1 MTAPSKT
8 THQLI
13 VDNQGLVRS
22 LARRIHRSLPPHVDL
37 DDLIAYGQT
46 GLVEAAQGFDHA
58 RGTQFSTFAY
68 YRIRGAIYDG
78 LAKMNW
84 LGRSTQQKSRQQQ
97 LAGEVLKVEADENPE
112 AASAG
117 IKDDIGWFTRTA
129 RSLGVV
135 YLMTHRGDREGSDG
149 ESGDETAGLADSSLP
164 PPPEVLA
171 GRELA
176 LRLHDLI
183 GGLPAEAATLIRALY
198 FDGLT
203 LEEAGKRIG
212 VSKAWACRLHAR
224 TLEQLGRSLRRA
236 GITESDAG

>member
-1 MTAPSKT
+1 MSSKT
-8 THQLI
+8 SHQLI

-22 LARRIHRSLPPHVDL
+22 LARRIHRSVPSHVDL

-46 GLVEAAQGFDHA
+46 GLVEAAQGYDSA

-78 LAKMNW
+78 LAKMSW
-84 LGRSTQQKSRQQQ
+84 LGRPTQQSSRQQK
-97 LAGEVLKVEADENPE
+97 LAGEVLKVEADENPD

-135 YLMTHRGDREGSDG
+135 YLMSHRGDA
-149 ESGDETAGLADSSLP
+149 ESGDEAAGLADSSLP

-176 LRLHDLI
+176 LRIHDLI
-183 GGLPAEAATLIRALY
+183 ASLPTESATLIRALY
-198 FDGLT
+198 FEGLT

-236 GITESDAG
+236 GITDSEAG

>member
-1 MTAPSKT
+1 MNKT
-8 THQLI
+8 SHQLI
-13 VDNQGLVRS
+13 ADNQGLVRS
-22 LARRIHRSLPPHVDL
+22 IARRIHRSVPPHVDL

-78 LAKMNW
+78 LAKMSW
-84 LGRSTQQKSRQQQ
+84 LGRPTQKANRQQQ
-97 LAGEVLKVEADENPE
+97 MSGEVLKVEADENPD
-112 AASAG
+112 ANSAG
-117 IKDDIGWFTRTA
+117 IKDDIGWFARTA
-129 RSLGVV
+129 RSLGAV
-135 YLMTHRGDREGSDG
+135 YLMTHRGE
-149 ESGDETAGLADSSLP
+149 ESGDEAASLADSSLP

-183 GGLPAEAATLIRALY
+183 AGLPTEAATLIRALY
-198 FDGLT
+198 FEGLT

-236 GITESDAG
+236 GITDTDAG